1 MKSLFPDGVTIPE
14 LQKTYEAILNKKFDR
29 RNFRKKILSLNLIE
43 DTNRSD
49 KFEGNKP
56 AKVYKFKSVIESKDI
71 F

>member
-1 MKSLFPDGVTIPE
+1 MKSLFPDGVTMPE

-29 RNFRKKILSLNLIE
+29 RNFRKKMLSLDLIE
-43 DTNRSD
+43 DTNTSD

-56 AKVYKFKSVIESKDI
+56 AKVYQFKKIIEDKDI